1 MDVSSSSKSPAHVSN
16 EQYAE
21 SDVKNSAAAIENA
34 RKVGSEQHQRTM
46 KLLVEKFVPSTS
58 MLTQTTQTAQ
68 AQIEAGV
75 EESKKEFQRRSS
87 EKAEQSEKKE
97 GATLS
102 PSNPENAEAA
112 AFEELKKETQ
122 KSKANAEAASE
133 KNTTASGTGNNQP
146 ISTEGETI
154 GGEKPDKPTTLPLLP
169 PKPPNPPAFPE
180 GFAVGSIGAKEFV
193 SYEASLTKI
202 LAQMSELM
210 GDSALESLDAN
221 RQHQKRSSEVNL
233 AEIKK
238 SEKEQ
243 IEAQRK
249 ANQASTIGGAILQGL
264 MGLGALI
271 MGVFGVVTGNVA
283 LITVSVLSLTLV
295 IADSA
300 LAAAGKETISGA
312 IMAPI
317 MENVIQPMAEF
328 FGDII
333 ENFLLD
339 LGVDPDTAAIVGSVL
354 GMLMAFAS
362 IILIAVGLKS
372 STAVNQAMSKLLAGM
387 GSALSKMTPEALK
400 TAAKGMSQ
408 SMGQFSTKLMEKASG
423 GAALRTN
430 LNSSIAGAA
439 PSLNSQQTTAI
450 VDKAVQ
456 EMVGNFSKVLTA
468 NVQLTTQSTA
478 LASALVGGATGVT
491 SSVYGY
497 QVSEAKTDLLQ
508 RFQTMEALS
517 SMLQTRQ
524 DAFKD
529 IMEES
534 KEMME
539 SALALE
545 SEKTKTAQAI
555 LQNMSKGI

>member
-1 MDVSSSSKSPAHVSN
+1 MDVSSSSKSPAHLSN

-21 SDVKNSAAAIENA
+21 SDVKNSAAAMENA

-58 MLTQTTQTAQ
+58 MLTQTPQTAQ

-97 GATLS
+97 GAPLS

-112 AFEELKKETQ
+112 SFEELKKETQ
-122 KSKANAEAASE
+122 KNKANAEATSE
-133 KNTTASGTGNNQP
+133 KEVTASGSGNNQP
-146 ISTEGETI
+146 ISTEGETTE
-154 GGEKPDKPTTLPLLP
+154 GAKPDKPTTLPLLP

-221 RQHQKRSSEVNL
+221 RQHQKRSAEVNL

-238 SEKEQ
+238 SEQEQ

-249 ANQASTIGGAILQGL
+249 ANQASTIGGAILQAL
-264 MGLGALI
+264 MGIGTLI

-283 LITVSVLSLTLV
+283 LVAVSVLSLTLV

-300 LAAAGKETISGA
+300 LAAAGKETISGTL
-312 IMAPI
+312 MAPI

-328 FGDII
+328 FGGILED
-333 ENFLLD
+333 FLLD

-362 IILIAVGLKS
+362 IILIAVGLKN
-372 STAVNQAMSKLLAGM
+372 STLVNQVMSKLFAGM
-387 GSALSKMTPEALK
+387 GAALSKMTPEALK
-400 TAAKGMSQ
+400 TAAKTMSQ
-408 SMGQFSTKLMEKASG
+408 SMGKFSTQLMERASG

-430 LNSSIAGAA
+430 LNTSMSSM
-439 PSLNSQQTTAI
+439 TTLTNDQKTKI
-450 VDKAVQ
+450 VEKAVN
-456 EMVGNFSKVLTA
+456 EMVGNFSKMLTA

-478 LASALVGGATGVT
+478 LAGALVGGATGVT
-491 SSVYGY
+491 SAVYGY

-524 DAFKD
+524 EAFKD

-534 KEMME
+534 QGMME

-545 SEKTKTAQAI
+545 SEKTKTAQFI